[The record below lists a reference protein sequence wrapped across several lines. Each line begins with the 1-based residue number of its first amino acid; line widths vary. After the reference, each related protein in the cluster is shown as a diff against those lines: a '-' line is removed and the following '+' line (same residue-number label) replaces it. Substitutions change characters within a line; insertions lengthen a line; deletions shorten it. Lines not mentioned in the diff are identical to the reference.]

1 MPQLVGWDQTEA
13 FWPIQIRRYNIYFSN
28 LNTMHRPPPCFFF
41 DDVIKD
47 CFIFWLIFAWLR
59 LRGAQMTETL
69 LFACTLG
76 LENVAFGPLPPWS
89 LCNSAI

>member
-1 MPQLVGWDQTEA
+1 
-13 FWPIQIRRYNIYFSN
+13 
-28 LNTMHRPPPCFFF
+28 
-41 DDVIKD
+41 
-47 CFIFWLIFAWLR
+47 
-59 LRGAQMTETL
+59 MTETL